1 MKKFL
6 FVFMSF
12 FVLNF
17 CCFNVYASENPEDV
31 SDVEYEVINV
41 DALFNGRSTVSVMQI
56 EGGGLDFDEPWKKGC
71 LLYYST
77 DDVIVGEIEY
87 GYENNQIFCKAYS
100 YLYSHSAKIQV
111 DKTVYTSSAV
121 AAWKPV
127 TLKRQ
132 YSSAIANSWFE
143 FGIELYN
150 AETGDNY
157 YFGVAF
163 TPEE

>member
-17 CCFNVYASENPEDV
+17 CCFNVYASEKPEDV

-56 EGGGLDFDEPWKKGC
+56 EGGVLNLSSPKHYY
-71 LLYYST
+71 LYYST

-87 GYENNQIFCKAYS
+87 GYNSSRQLYCKAYS
-100 YLYSHSAKIQV
+100 DLYSHSAKIQI
-111 DKTVYTSSAV
+111 DKTVYTSTSA
-121 AAWKPV
+121 AAWKWA
-127 TLKRQ
+127 TKNLAN
-132 YSSAIANSWFE
+132 SIAAAGSWFE
-143 FGIELYN
+143 FGIEMYN

-157 YFGVAF
+157 YFGIQY
-163 TPEE
+163 